1 VSAVGDEGSIASFEG
16 VPPQPGWRRVE
27 LVFRTIDE
35 RTSELALSLALRHI
49 QPVRYHVLRNVRP
62 FSRAVQRM
70 LQLPHD
76 CSHVVH
82 MDADCLIL
90 EDMRPFLDQNDLPY
104 VDCYVNDRFRGRI
117 HCGVH
122 ITSLEVV
129 HAMRDTPEPEGDMR
143 YVLRPE
149 SRLRNLAL
157 TRLGLEKQLATF
169 HILHDHFQR
178 YTDIFHKYA
187 LRELRSRDETHQ
199 KRLETAMKKWGQ
211 SVDVD
216 VARRAV
222 RHAVE
227 HVPLDA
233 GPGAVDDYIRKLP
246 EIAELEVRAMG
257 LVQAGT
263 LTMDE
268 VTKAMEHDP
277 TGLGPPTKKPKVF
290 GLGLSRTGT
299 RSLTAA
305 LHLLGWDTV
314 HYPVDRAALE
324 ALMRG
329 DVGFPHLERYDGMT
343 DITVSPYF
351 EDLDAA
357 YPGSKFVLTV
367 RDEEGWLKSCEN
379 HWASRPAFQEAPPP
393 GKDVGPEEHRT
404 HMEIRRFLRAA
415 VYASY
420 DFHRERFLRAYRRH
434 VEAVKAYFADR
445 PDDLLVLAIAHGE
458 GFEKLAP
465 FLGVPTPNQPFPHKG
480 KRLGERLAAQA
491 KAANEASGHYTKR
504 RDEGE

>member
-1 VSAVGDEGSIASFEG
+1 VTEQDEAQGEGSVESFDG
-16 VPPQPGWRRVE
+16 VPTAPGARPVE

-35 RTSELALSLALRHI
+35 RTSELALQLAI
-49 QPVRYHVLRNVRP
+49 QNIRPSRVHVIRNVRP
-62 FSRAVQRM
+62 FSQAVQRM
-70 LQLPHD
+70 LRLPHD

-82 MDADCLIL
+82 VDADCLIL

-122 ITSLEVV
+122 ITAVEVLR
-129 HAMRDTPEPEGDMR
+129 AMRDLPEPVDDLR

-157 TRLGLEKQLATF
+157 VALGLEKQLATF

-178 YTDIFHKYA
+178 YTDIFAKYA
-187 LRELRSRDETHQ
+187 LRELRSRNDTHK
-199 KRLETAMKKWGQ
+199 KRLEAAMKKWGG
-211 SVDVD
+211 SVDVE

-222 RHAVE
+222 RHAMDA
-227 HVPLDA
+227 VPLDA
-233 GPGAVDDYIRKLP
+233 EPRAVDAYIRGLP
-246 EIAELEVRAMG
+246 AIAEAEVRAMG
-257 LVQAGT
+257 LSQAGD
-263 LTMDE
+263 LTMEE
-268 VTKAMEHDP
+268 VRSAMERDP
-277 TGLGPPTKKPKVF
+277 IGLGPPAKKPKVF

-299 RSLTAA
+299 RSLSAA
-305 LHLLGWDTV
+305 LHLLGWDTI

-324 ALMRG
+324 TLMRG
-329 DVGFPHLERYDGMT
+329 DVRFPHLERYDGMT

-351 EDLDAA
+351 EDLDRT

-367 RDEEGWLKSCEN
+367 RDEEGWLKSCKN
-379 HWASRPAFQEAPPP
+379 HWEGRSPFQE
-393 GKDVGPEEHRT
+393 GEGEDHST

-420 DFHRERFLRAYRRH
+420 DFHEERFRRAYRRH
-434 VEAVKAYFADR
+434 VEDVLRYFEDR
-445 PDDLLVLAIAHGE
+445 PEDLLVLAIAKGE

-465 FLGVPTPNQPFPHKG
+465 FLGVPVPSQPFPHKG
-480 KRLGERLAAQA
+480 KRLSERLAA
-491 KAANEASGHYTKR
+491 KARAEAGLGPESQTGSELAAPT
-504 RDEGE
+504 DE

>member
-1 VSAVGDEGSIASFEG
+1 MSEATGGGTVESFDG
-16 VPPQPGWRRVE
+16 PGAPGGRPIE
-27 LVFRTIDE
+27 LVFRTVDE
-35 RTSELALSLALRHI
+35 RTSELSLELAI
-49 QPVRYHVLRNVRP
+49 QSIRPTRVHVIRNVRP
-62 FSRAVQRM
+62 FSQAVQRM
-70 LQLPHD
+70 LRLPHAS
-76 CSHVVH
+76 SHVVH
-82 MDADCLIL
+82 VDADCLIL

-122 ITSLEVV
+122 ITSLEVL
-129 HAMRDTPEPEGDMR
+129 HAMRDLPEPIDDLR

-157 TRLGLEKQLATF
+157 TKLGLEKQLATF

-199 KRLETAMKKWGQ
+199 KRLDHAMRKWGQ
-211 SVDVD
+211 SVDVE

-222 RHAVE
+222 RHAIE
-227 HVPLDA
+227 TVPAGAAPRDIDA
-233 GPGAVDDYIRKLP
+233 YIRRLP
-246 EIAELEVRAMG
+246 EIAEAEVRAMG

-263 LTMDE
+263 LTMEE
-268 VTKAMEHDP
+268 VRRAMERDP
-277 TGLGPPTKKPKVF
+277 VGLGPPPKKPKVF

-305 LHLLGWDTV
+305 LHLLGWDTI
-314 HYPVDRAALE
+314 HYPTDRGALE

-329 DVGFPHLERYDGMT
+329 DVRFPHLERYDGMT
-343 DITVSPYF
+343 DITVSPYY
-351 EDLDAA
+351 EDLDRA

-367 RDEEGWLKSCEN
+367 RDEETWLKSCQN
-379 HWASRPAFQEAPPP
+379 HWHNRPAFQE
-393 GKDVGPEEHRT
+393 GEGDEHAT

-420 DFHRERFLRAYRRH
+420 EFEPERFRRAYRRH
-434 VEAVKAYFADR
+434 VEDVQRYFVDR
-445 PDDLLVLAIAHGE
+445 PEDLLVLRIAGGE

-465 FLGVPTPNQPFPHKG
+465 FLGVPVPSQPFPHKG
-480 KRLGERLAAQA
+480 KKLSERMAKEARDALDTGPRIESGA
-491 KAANEASGHYTKR
+491 KA
-504 RDEGE
+504 DD